1 MANDNREIGRFILD
15 GLPPAPRGM
24 PQVEVTFD
32 IDANGILSVNAKDK
46 ATSKEQSIRIEGT
59 GGLSNDEID
68 RMVHDAEAHA
78 ADDKQR
84 REVIEKHNALDSLI
98 YQAEKQLGETADKL
112 EPADKTSV
120 EEAIA
125 AAKQKLESQDPA
137 ELEAATQTLTQALHK
152 VAEALYQQEAAQGA
166 GAPGADAPGGTGGGG
181 DDDVID
187 ADYTEEKRD
196 S

>member
-1 MANDNREIGRFILD
+1 
-15 GLPPAPRGM
+15 M

-46 ATSKEQSIRIEGT
+46 ATAKEQSIRIEGT
-59 GGLSNDEID
+59 GGLANDEID
-68 RMVHDAEAHA
+68 RMVRDAESHA
-78 ADDKQR
+78 AEDKKR
-84 REVIEKHNALDSLI
+84 RETIEKHNALDSLI
-98 YQAEKQLGETADKL
+98 YQAEKQLGETGEKL
-112 EPADKTSV
+112 DPADKTGV

-125 AAKQKLESQDPA
+125 AAKQKLESQDAA

-166 GAPGADAPGGTGGGG
+166 GAPGADAAGPAGSGGG